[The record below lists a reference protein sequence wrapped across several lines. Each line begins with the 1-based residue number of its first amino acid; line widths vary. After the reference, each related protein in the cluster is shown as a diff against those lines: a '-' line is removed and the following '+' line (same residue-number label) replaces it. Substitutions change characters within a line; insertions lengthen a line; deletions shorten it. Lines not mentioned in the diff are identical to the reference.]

1 MKIAGILTIGNEIL
15 QGYTI
20 DLNANSISKQLTK
33 RNIKTTIH
41 LTVPDD
47 IHKIKEKVEKFI
59 VKDYDYIFITGGLG
73 PTHDDVTKIALS
85 ELFNSKFKFLK
96 DRHIKISKKFNK
108 ASLPKCQSEILDLA
122 KPLDNNI
129 GTALG
134 MYFTYNN
141 TELIVLPGVPIE
153 MNAMLKLYLNDTK
166 ELKTI
171 DDNIITI
178 NTTGIYETKLS
189 DIMQGFI
196 KKYDQYVSFSFLP
209 SYEGVKIRLTDLDR
223 GSNINLI
230 KDELLKF
237 LENYAYGTDKETL
250 EVIICK
256 ILKKKALKISLAES
270 CTGGYIAKKITDI
283 PGSSD
288 FFLGSVVAYDN
299 YIKKN
304 VLGVSSDD
312 IDRFGAVS
320 VQVSESMAI
329 NVLKKFNSDISIACT
344 GISGPDGGTDDKPV
358 GTVFISVKYLDK
370 LISKKFIFR
379 VDRKS
384 HRLMT
389 KQASLYILWSLIK

>member
-153 MNAMLKLYLNDTK
+153 MNAMLKLYLNDK
-166 ELKTI
+166 KALKII

-178 NTTGIYETKLS
+178 NTAGIYETKLS
-189 DIMQGFI
+189 DMMQEFI

-209 SYEGVKIRLTDLDR
+209 SYEGVKIRLADLGR
-223 GSNINLI
+223 GFNINLI

-250 EVIICK
+250 EVVISK
-256 ILKKKALKISLAES
+256 ILKKKALKISLSES

-283 PGSSD
+283 PGSSK

-304 VLGVSSDD
+304 ILGVSSDD

-389 KQASLYILWSLIK
+389 KQASLYMLWSLIK

>member
-47 IHKIKEKVEKFI
+47 IYKIKEKVEKFI

-153 MNAMLKLYLNDTK
+153 MNAMLKLYLNDKK

-209 SYEGVKIRLTDLDR
+209 SYEGVKIRLADLGR

-250 EVIICK
+250 EVVICK
-256 ILKKKALKISLAES
+256 ILKNLP
-270 CTGGYIAKKITDI
+270 T
-283 PGSSD
+283 
-288 FFLGSVVAYDN
+288 
-299 YIKKN
+299 
-304 VLGVSSDD
+304 
-312 IDRFGAVS
+312 
-320 VQVSESMAI
+320 
-329 NVLKKFNSDISIACT
+329 
-344 GISGPDGGTDDKPV
+344 
-358 GTVFISVKYLDK
+358 
-370 LISKKFIFR
+370 
-379 VDRKS
+379 
-384 HRLMT
+384 
-389 KQASLYILWSLIK
+389 

>member
-153 MNAMLKLYLNDTK
+153 MNAMLKLYLDDK
-166 ELKTI
+166 KALKI
-171 DDNIITI
+171 KDDNIITI

-189 DIMQGFI
+189 DIMQKFI

-209 SYEGVKIRLTDLDR
+209 SYEGVKIRLTDLGR
-223 GSNINLI
+223 GFNINLI

-250 EVIICK
+250 EIVICK

-288 FFLGSVVAYDN
+288 FFLGGIVAYDN
-299 YIKKN
+299 YIKKSI
-304 VLGVSSDD
+304 LGVSSDD

-358 GTVFISVKYLDK
+358 GTVFVSVKYLDK

>member
-153 MNAMLKLYLNDTK
+153 MNAMLKLYLNDK
-166 ELKTI
+166 KALKI
-171 DDNIITI
+171 KDDNIITI

-189 DIMQGFI
+189 DIIQKFI

-209 SYEGVKIRLTDLDR
+209 SYEGVKIRLTDLGR
-223 GSNINLI
+223 GFNINLI

-250 EVIICK
+250 EVVICK

-288 FFLGSVVAYDN
+288 FFLGGIVAYDN
-299 YIKKN
+299 YIKKSI
-304 VLGVSSDD
+304 LGVSSDD

-389 KQASLYILWSLIK
+389 KQASLYMLWSLIK

>member
-122 KPLDNNI
+122 KPLDNNV

-153 MNAMLKLYLNDTK
+153 MNAMLKLYLNDKK

-209 SYEGVKIRLTDLDR
+209 SYEGVKIRLTDLGR

-250 EVIICK
+250 EVVICK

-288 FFLGSVVAYDN
+288 FFLGGIVAYDN

-304 VLGVSSDD
+304 ILGVSSDD

-344 GISGPDGGTDDKPV
+344 GVSGPDGGTDDKPV